1 MTSDKVGS
9 RELITLDGDGVVVR
23 GTYHKT
29 TGSAASLPGHLGGG
43 VGVVFLS
50 ALSSPRSL
58 TADSAVFW
66 ANSFAHRGYPSFRI
80 DLPGVGD
87 SYGETPNDLLGFVND
102 GGFASITAVKIKELI
117 QTFGL
122 SGAVMFGHCA
132 GATNAIWAASESK
145 ECRGLVL
152 MDPYFNLPKSLTS
165 KISPELVHW
174 ARRSALG
181 AVIRATYDRLRQF
194 PGALRTDDLPADAN
208 VAFIARWKKV
218 VSSGIPI
225 LILKSPQAAALGS
238 DKLRAGGFD
247 YLGHITSFAV
257 RSDQFTIRT
266 LDETDHSFA
275 NRLGRLAVEHHTE
288 AWLDDYFP
296 VPTAKPI
303 VSQEEKLPSME
314 INPAVLST
322 PVPAYVSSGEMG
334 AI

>member
-1 MTSDKVGS
+1 MICDKVGS
-9 RELITLDGDGVVVR
+9 RELITLGGDGVLLR

-29 TGSAASLPGHLGGG
+29 TGKAANSGSS

-50 ALSSPRSL
+50 ALASPRSL

-66 ANSFAHRGYPSFRI
+66 ANAFADRGYPSFRI
-80 DLPGVGD
+80 DLPGIGD

-102 GGFASITAVKIKELI
+102 GGFASITAVKVKELV

-132 GATNAIWAASESK
+132 GATNAIYAASESK

-174 ARRSALG
+174 ARRSSLG
-181 AVIRATYDRLRQF
+181 AVIRATYDRLREF
-194 PGALRTDDLPADAN
+194 PGALRTDELPADAN
-208 VAFIARWKKV
+208 VAFINRWKKV

-225 LILKSPQAAALGS
+225 LILKSPQAVALGS
-238 DKLRAGGFD
+238 QKLRSGGFD
-247 YLGHITSFAV
+247 YLGYITSFAV
-257 RSDQFTIRT
+257 SSEQFTIRT

-275 NRLGRLAVEHHTE
+275 NRLGRLAVQHHTE
-288 AWLDDYFP
+288 VWLGDRFP
-296 VPTAKPI
+296 VPIAKP
-303 VSQEEKLPSME
+303 VLAQEEKLPLLEM
-314 INPAVLST
+314 NPVTLGT
-322 PVPAYVSSGEMG
+322 PVPSYVSSGEMG

>member
-1 MTSDKVGS
+1 MISDKVGS
-9 RELITLDGDGVVVR
+9 RELITLGGDGVLVR

-29 TGSAASLPGHLGGG
+29 AGWAADLPGHVANG

-66 ANSFAHRGYPSFRI
+66 ASAFADLGYPSFRI

-102 GGFASITAVKIKELI
+102 GGFASITAVKIKELV

-132 GATNAIWAASESK
+132 GATNAIWAASEGK

-165 KISPELVHW
+165 KVSPELVHW
-174 ARRSALG
+174 ARRSPLG
-181 AVIRATYDRLRQF
+181 AVIRATYDRLREF

-208 VAFIARWKKV
+208 VAFVARWKKV

-238 DKLRAGGFD
+238 NKLRAGSFD
-247 YLGHITSFAV
+247 YLSYITSFAV

-266 LDETDHSFA
+266 LEETDHSFA
-275 NRLGRLAVEHHTE
+275 NRLGRLAVQHNTE
-288 AWLDDYFP
+288 AWLGDYFP
-296 VPTAKPI
+296 VPTAKP
-303 VSQEEKLPSME
+303 VLSQDETLPLME
-314 INPAVLST
+314 IDPAALST
-322 PVPAYVSSGEMG
+322 SVPAYVSSGEIG

>member
-1 MTSDKVGS
+1 
-9 RELITLDGDGVVVR
+9 L
-23 GTYHKT
+23 
-29 TGSAASLPGHLGGG
+29 
-43 VGVVFLS
+43 
-50 ALSSPRSL
+50 
-58 TADSAVFW
+58 ADS
-66 ANSFAHRGYPSFRI
+66 FAARGYPSFRI

-102 GGFASITAVKIKELI
+102 GGFASITAAKIKELI
-117 QTFGL
+117 QTFDL

-132 GATNAIWAASESK
+132 GATNAIWAASEGK

-194 PGALRTDDLPADAN
+194 PGSLRTDDLPADAN
-208 VAFIARWKKV
+208 VAFVARWKKV

-238 DKLRAGGFD
+238 DKLRAGSFD
-247 YLGHITSFAV
+247 YLGYITSLAV
-257 RSDQFTIRT
+257 RSNQFTIKT
-266 LDETDHSFA
+266 LEETDHSFA
-275 NRLGRLAVEHHTE
+275 NRLGRIAVQHHTE
-288 AWLDDYFP
+288 AWLADSFP
-296 VPTAKPI
+296 VPTAKSVPTQDERLPPI
-303 VSQEEKLPSME
+303 EL
-314 INPAVLST
+314 NPAALGT
-322 PVPAYVSSGEMG
+322 PVPAYVSTGDMG

>member
-1 MTSDKVGS
+1 MICDKVGS
-9 RELITLDGDGVVVR
+9 RELFTLGADGVLLR
-23 GTYHKT
+23 GTYHKIT
-29 TGSAASLPGHLGGG
+29 SKAANSGSS

-50 ALSSPRSL
+50 ALASPRSL

-66 ANSFAHRGYPSFRI
+66 ANAFADRGYPAFRI
-80 DLPGVGD
+80 DLPGIGD

-102 GGFASITAVKIKELI
+102 GGFASITAVKVKELV

-132 GATNAIWAASESK
+132 GATNAIYAASESK
-145 ECRGLVL
+145 ECKGLVL

-174 ARRSALG
+174 ARRSSLG
-181 AVIRATYDRLRQF
+181 AVIRATYDRLREF
-194 PGALRTDDLPADAN
+194 PGALRADELPADAN
-208 VAFIARWKKV
+208 VGFITRWKKV

-238 DKLRAGGFD
+238 QKLRSGGFD
-247 YLGHITSFAV
+247 YLGYITSFAV
-257 RSDQFTIRT
+257 NSQQFTIRT

-275 NRLGRLAVEHHTE
+275 NRLGRLAVQHHTE
-288 AWLDDYFP
+288 IWLGDCFP
-296 VPTAKPI
+296 VPIAKP
-303 VSQEEKLPSME
+303 VLAQEEKLPSLE
-314 INPAVLST
+314 INPVALGT

>member
-1 MTSDKVGS
+1 MICDKVGS
-9 RELITLDGDGVVVR
+9 RELFTLGGDGLLLR
-23 GTYHKT
+23 GTYHKI
-29 TGSAASLPGHLGGG
+29 TGKAANSGSS

-50 ALSSPRSL
+50 ALASPRSL

-66 ANSFAHRGYPSFRI
+66 ANAFADCGYPSFRI
-80 DLPGVGD
+80 DLPGIGD

-102 GGFASITAVKIKELI
+102 GGFASITAVKVKELV

-132 GATNAIWAASESK
+132 GATNAIYAASESK
-145 ECRGLVL
+145 ECKGLVL

-174 ARRSALG
+174 ARRSSLG
-181 AVIRATYDRLRQF
+181 AVIRATYDRLREF
-194 PGALRTDDLPADAN
+194 PGALRADELPGDAN
-208 VAFIARWKKV
+208 VGFITRWKKV

-238 DKLRAGGFD
+238 QKLRSGGFD
-247 YLGHITSFAV
+247 YLGYITSFAV
-257 RSDQFTIRT
+257 SSEQFTIRT

-275 NRLGRLAVEHHTE
+275 NRLGRLAVQHHTE
-288 AWLDDYFP
+288 VWLGDCFP
-296 VPTAKPI
+296 VPIPKP
-303 VSQEEKLPSME
+303 VLAQEEKLPLLEM
-314 INPAVLST
+314 NPVTLGT
-322 PVPAYVSSGEMG
+322 PVSAYVSSGEMG

>member
-1 MTSDKVGS
+1 MICDKVGS
-9 RELITLDGDGVVVR
+9 RELFTLGADGVLLR
-23 GTYHKT
+23 GTYHKIT
-29 TGSAASLPGHLGGG
+29 SKAANSGSS

-50 ALSSPRSL
+50 ALASPRSL

-66 ANSFAHRGYPSFRI
+66 ADAFADRGYPAFRI
-80 DLPGVGD
+80 DLPGIGD

-102 GGFASITAVKIKELI
+102 GGFASITAVKVKELV

-132 GATNAIWAASESK
+132 GATNAIYAASESK
-145 ECRGLVL
+145 ECKGLVL

-174 ARRSALG
+174 ARRSSLG
-181 AVIRATYDRLRQF
+181 AVIRATYDRLREF
-194 PGALRTDDLPADAN
+194 PGALRADELPADAN
-208 VAFIARWKKV
+208 VGFITRWKKV

-238 DKLRAGGFD
+238 QKLRSGGFD
-247 YLGHITSFAV
+247 YLGYITSFAV
-257 RSDQFTIRT
+257 NSQQFTIRT

-275 NRLGRLAVEHHTE
+275 NRLGRLAVQHHTE
-288 AWLDDYFP
+288 IWLGDCFP
-296 VPTAKPI
+296 VPIAKP
-303 VSQEEKLPSME
+303 VLAQEEKLPSLE
-314 INPAVLST
+314 INPVALGT